1 MKTRI
6 SILAAGVAA
15 AFCIPVAG
23 AMIPADPYSGY
34 GNGTKPPQQV
44 VRPAVEHVK
53 KKTKKH
59 TTATKTGYDPYG
71 YVPGGA
77 SQKVANAITAEAMRA
92 VR

>member
-44 VRPAVEHVK
+44 MRLAVEHAK
-53 KKTKKH
+53 KTTKKH
-59 TTATKTGYDPYG
+59 AAATKAGYNPHG

-77 SQKVANAITAEAMRA
+77 SQQVAKAITAEAMRA